1 MPGPP
6 QLLIPPELHV
16 DALTAAPS
24 SITITAHPTALTA
37 ECPTCQQSSS
47 HLHSHYVRVL
57 ADVPWCGIPVRWQV
71 TVRRFR
77 CRNSACAQHIFAER
91 LDVATV
97 SARRTDRLS
106 TALEL
111 IGFALGGEAGARLA
125 TGLGFSTSPDTLLRV
140 LRQTADPIEF
150 PVTVCGGDDWAWR
163 KGHRYGTLLVDL
175 ERHRVVDLLP
185 DRSADG
191 FAAWLQRHPSI
202 VVISRDRGEE
212 YAVGATRGAPEAI
225 QVADRFH
232 LVKNLGETVERV
244 LKQHVRLL
252 QQVPL
257 PSGEPLIVAPPR
269 ADREAGRRRTRQKMR
284 ERFATIH
291 ALANAGLSQRAIA
304 RTTGWSRG
312 TVRAYLSAHAPP
324 ERPQVTQR
332 PSILTPYTGYLL
344 ERWRHGERNARTLW
358 REIVALGYPGT
369 HRNVSRFVTHLRQ
382 QERQGLPLS
391 KPQTAGLTPGQT
403 VRLFLLR
410 SADRSPTQQAAIRQL
425 RALHPDLATTMD
437 LVAGF
442 LSLIRH
448 PPACPEP
455 ELLTWMQ
462 SAMASGIAEF
472 RTFVDR
478 LYQDLTA
485 VVAGLT
491 LPWSQGQ
498 TEGQILRLKLIRR
511 QMYGR
516 GNFDLLRKRVLQ
528 VA

>member
-1 MPGPP
+1 M
-6 QLLIPPELHV
+6 
-16 DALTAAPS
+16 
-24 SITITAHPTALTA
+24 
-37 ECPTCQQSSS
+37 
-47 HLHSHYVRVL
+47 
-57 ADVPWCGIPVRWQV
+57 
-71 TVRRFR
+71 
-77 CRNSACAQHIFAER
+77 
-91 LDVATV
+91 
-97 SARRTDRLS
+97 
-106 TALEL
+106 
-111 IGFALGGEAGARLA
+111 
-125 TGLGFSTSPDTLLRV
+125 
-140 LRQTADPIEF
+140 
-150 PVTVCGGDDWAWR
+150 
-163 KGHRYGTLLVDL
+163 
-175 ERHRVVDLLP
+175 
-185 DRSADG
+185 
-191 FAAWLQRHPSI
+191 
-202 VVISRDRGEE
+202 
-212 YAVGATRGAPEAI
+212 
-225 QVADRFH
+225 
-232 LVKNLGETVERV
+232 
-244 LKQHVRLL
+244 
-252 QQVPL
+252 
-257 PSGEPLIVAPPR
+257 
-269 ADREAGRRRTRQKMR
+269 
-284 ERFATIH
+284 
-291 ALANAGLSQRAIA
+291 
-304 RTTGWSRG
+304 
-312 TVRAYLSAHAPP
+312 
-324 ERPQVTQR
+324 
-332 PSILTPYTGYLL
+332 
-344 ERWRHGERNARTLW
+344 
-358 REIVALGYPGT
+358 ALGYPGT